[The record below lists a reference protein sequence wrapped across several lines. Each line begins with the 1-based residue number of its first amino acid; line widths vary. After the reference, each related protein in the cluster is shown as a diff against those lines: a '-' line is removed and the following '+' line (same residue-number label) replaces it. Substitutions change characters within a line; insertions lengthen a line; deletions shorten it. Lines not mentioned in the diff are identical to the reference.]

1 MKHFP
6 DNCARKE
13 QRRNSCI
20 SCFITLLTTPP
31 PFKCTA
37 LSRVVEENKFVVR
50 SLALSLSLSLE
61 ICLCVRDVSCPRRR
75 CRQIAGGGG
84 GGPVQAVLPDQA
96 FTDRESYVSGVLASA
111 TKPAS
116 SPSLR
121 AARVLSSL
129 LAGCA
134 APHIR
139 NSGACALMTS
149 GDGLRMRRGSVT
161 LSRGTCRPAT

>member
-1 MKHFP
+1 LSKKTNLLLF
-6 DNCARKE
+6 AR
-13 QRRNSCI
+13 S
-20 SCFITLLTTPP
+20 
-31 PFKCTA
+31 
-37 LSRVVEENKFVVR
+37 LSR
-50 SLALSLSLSLE
+50 ALSLE

-111 TKPAS
+111 TKAAS
-116 SPSLR
+116 SPSLPVFCLR
-121 AARVLSSL
+121 FSL
-129 LAGCA
+129 RRA

-139 NSGACALMTS
+139 NNGACALMTS

-161 LSRGTCRPAT
+161 LSRGTCRLAT